1 MTRDGSGAG
10 SFDPISLE
18 ILWSRLISIAD
29 ESAAALLRT
38 SFSTIVRESNDFAT
52 GLMDANG
59 DSLAENT
66 AGIPSFVGI
75 LPRTLKHFLARFPKE
90 TWRPGDCV
98 ITNDPWMATGHLPD
112 FTLAAPIF
120 HHGRLVG
127 FSGSIAHSPDIGGAG
142 WASDCRELFE
152 EGLRVLPVK
161 LLREGRLDEMVRDF
175 ITANVRVPDQ
185 VMGDL
190 FAQVAAAEV
199 SARRT
204 AEFLDDAQIDDLSAL
219 SAALQERADTA
230 MRRAIAAVPDGT
242 YRAGLYADGFDADE
256 THIACAVTVNGSA
269 LHIDYAGT
277 SRQIERGLN
286 SVLNY
291 TYAYS
296 VYPIKCALDP
306 MTPRNEGSYRS
317 VSVTAPEGSILNP
330 RFPAP
335 CSARQL
341 TGHLLAG
348 VIYRA
353 LAQAVPD
360 KVIAESGSAPTL
372 RSVYSGTDRHGQRFS
387 QVFFAS
393 GGMGGSA
400 VQDGHN
406 CTAFPTNTGSGS
418 IEAFESISP
427 LIVWKKALRTDS
439 GGGGR
444 FRGGLGQ
451 DVEIEVT
458 APEPLRL
465 SLLSDRQKYPPEGL
479 LGGGPGAAVEI
490 RLQDGTKPHPKSRSM
505 LQPGDRLT
513 LRFSGGGGFG
523 DPAGR
528 DRAALLAD
536 IRDGYV
542 SLEAA
547 ATIYGL
553 HQVPEEL

>member
-1 MTRDGSGAG
+1 MPQERPGTVDL
-10 SFDPISLE
+10 DPISLE
-18 ILWSRLISIAD
+18 IFWSRLISIAD
-29 ESAAALLRT
+29 ESAVALLRT

-75 LPRTLKHFLARFPKE
+75 LPSTLTHFLRRFPKE
-90 TWRPGDCV
+90 TWKPGDCV

-120 HHGRLVG
+120 HRDRLVG
-127 FSGSIAHSPDIGGAG
+127 FCGSIAHAPDIGGAG
-142 WASDCRELFE
+142 WSSDCRELYE

-161 LLREGRLDEMVRDF
+161 FLHEGRINELARDF

-185 VMGDL
+185 VLGDL

-199 SARRT
+199 CARRT
-204 AEFLDDAQIDDLSAL
+204 SEFLADAQIDDLSAL
-219 SAALQERADTA
+219 SSALQDRAEIA
-230 MRRAIAAVPDGT
+230 MRRAIEAVPDGT
-242 YRAGLYADGFDADE
+242 YRASLDADGFDADE
-256 THIACAVTVNGSA
+256 THIECAIKVKGST

-277 SRQIERGLN
+277 SKQIERGLN

-306 MTPRNEGSYRS
+306 LTPRNEGSYRS
-317 VSVTAPEGSILNP
+317 VTVDAPEGCLLNP

-353 LAQAVPD
+353 LSQAIPG

-372 RSVYSGTDRHGQRFS
+372 RSVYSGVDRQKQSFS

-400 VQDGHN
+400 VQDGHS

-427 LIVWKKALRTDS
+427 LIVWTKQLRTDS
-439 GGGGR
+439 GSAGK

-458 APEPLRL
+458 SPHPLRL

-490 RLQDGTKPHPKSRSM
+490 KLQDGTKPHPKSRSV
-505 LQPGDRLT
+505 LRPGDRLS
-513 LRFSGGGGFG
+513 LRFSGGGGFD
-523 DPAGR
+523 DPRER
-528 DRAALLAD
+528 DPTAVRAD
-536 IRDGYV
+536 VRDGYV
-542 SLEAA
+542 SPEQAHR
-547 ATIYGL
+547 TYGL
-553 HQVPEEL
+553 PCDAEDV

>member
-1 MTRDGSGAG
+1 MPRESAG
-10 SFDPISLE
+10 TTNFDPISLE
-18 ILWSRLISIAD
+18 IFWSRLISIAD

-52 GLMDANG
+52 VLMDANG

-66 AGIPSFVGI
+66 TGIPSFVGI
-75 LPRTLKHFLARFPKE
+75 LPRTLKHFLKKFPKE
-90 TWRPGDCV
+90 TWKPGDCI

-120 HHGRLVG
+120 HEGRIVG
-127 FSGSIAHSPDIGGAG
+127 FCGSIAHSPDIGGAM
-142 WASDCRELFE
+142 WSSDCRELFE

-161 LLREGRLDEMVRDF
+161 FLREGKIDETVRDF
-175 ITANVRVPDQ
+175 ITGNVRVPDQ
-185 VMGDL
+185 VLGDL
-190 FAQVAAAEV
+190 FAQVAATEV
-199 SARRT
+199 SIKRT
-204 AEFLDDAQIDDLSAL
+204 VEFLDDAQIDDLSAL
-219 SAALQERADTA
+219 SSALQDRAEKA
-230 MRRAIAAVPDGT
+230 MRRAIETVPDGI
-242 YRAGLYADGFDADE
+242 YRAALDADGFYPDE
-256 THIACAVTVNGSA
+256 THIECAVTVAGSR
-269 LHIDYAGT
+269 LHVDYAGT
-277 SRQIERGLN
+277 SKQIERGLN

-317 VSVTAPEGSILNP
+317 VTVDAPEGSILNP
-330 RFPAP
+330 RYPAP

-372 RSVYSGTDRHGQRFS
+372 RSVYSGIDLQNQRFS

-400 VQDGHN
+400 LQDGHN

-427 LIVWKKALRTDS
+427 LIVWKK
-439 GGGGR
+439 
-444 FRGGLGQ
+444 
-451 DVEIEVT
+451 
-458 APEPLRL
+458 EP
-465 SLLSDRQKYPPEGL
+465 
-479 LGGGPGAAVEI
+479 
-490 RLQDGTKPHPKSRSM
+490 
-505 LQPGDRLT
+505 
-513 LRFSGGGGFG
+513 
-523 DPAGR
+523 
-528 DRAALLAD
+528 
-536 IRDGYV
+536 
-542 SLEAA
+542 
-547 ATIYGL
+547 
-553 HQVPEEL
+553 

>member
-1 MTRDGSGAG
+1 M
-10 SFDPISLE
+10 
-18 ILWSRLISIAD
+18 
-29 ESAAALLRT
+29 
-38 SFSTIVRESNDFAT
+38 RESNDFAT

-59 DSLAENT
+59 NSLAENS

-75 LPRTLKHFLARFPKE
+75 LPRALRHFLTRFPKE
-90 TWRPGDCV
+90 SWKQGDCI

-112 FTLAAPIF
+112 FTLASPIF
-120 HHGRLVG
+120 HRRKLVG

-142 WASDCRELFE
+142 WSSDCRELFE

-161 LLREGRLDEMVRDF
+161 FLQEGKINELARDF

-185 VMGDL
+185 VLGDL
-190 FAQVAAAEV
+190 FAQVAASEV
-199 SARRT
+199 CARRT
-204 AEFLDDAQIDDLSAL
+204 SEFLADAEIEDLTAL
-219 SAALQERADTA
+219 SAALQDRADKA
-230 MRRAIAAVPDGT
+230 MRRAIAAVPNGT
-242 YRAGLYADGFDADE
+242 YRASLEADGFDDDE
-256 THIACAVTVNGSA
+256 THIECAVTVKDSS
-269 LHIDYAGT
+269 LHVDYAGT
-277 SRQIERGLN
+277 SKQIGRGLN

-306 MTPRNEGSYRS
+306 LTPRNEGSYRS
-317 VSVTAPEGSILNP
+317 VTVDAPEGSILNP

-353 LAQAVPD
+353 LVQAIPD
-360 KVIAESGSAPTL
+360 RVIAESGSAPTL
-372 RSVYSGTDRHGQRFS
+372 RSVYSGVDRQNQSFS

-400 VQDGHN
+400 LQDGHN

-439 GGGGR
+439 GGAGK

-458 APEPLRL
+458 SPHPLRL

-479 LGGGPGAAVEI
+479 LGGDKGAAVEI
-490 RLQDGTKPHPKSRSM
+490 RLQDGTSPHQKSRSV

-513 LRFSGGGGFG
+513 LRFSGGGGYG
-523 DPAGR
+523 DPGQR
-528 DRAALLAD
+528 DRKAVEAD
-536 IRDGYV
+536 LRAGYISV
-542 SLEAA
+542 EQAYDV
-547 ATIYGL
+547 YGV
-553 HQVPEEL
+553 QRKADV